1 MNSRFSLRRAQ
12 IVSPTTALAWMLGI
26 AATAVILCACM
37 WASLPPANND
47 SVMRRPLPAGQFQAD
62 ARTFF
67 AALDF
72 LLDHSPD
79 PDLPAA
85 AMASCRSNFQ
95 SPLPSAFCCMSNQ
108 AELLSEPMTNVP
120 ARS

>member
-1 MNSRFSLRRAQ
+1 MNSQFSLRRDR
-12 IVSPTTALAWMLGI
+12 IVSPTTALVWMLGI

-37 WASLPPANND
+37 WASLPPANDD
-47 SVMRRPLPAGQFQAD
+47 SFTRRPLPAGQLQAD

-79 PDLPAA
+79 LGLPAA
-85 AMASCRSNFQ
+85 AMASCPSNFQ
-95 SPLPSAFCCMSNQ
+95 LTLPSAFCCVSNQ
-108 AELLSEPMTNVP
+108 AELLCEPVTNVP